1 MAYETI
7 LYETEGP
14 LAFVTINR
22 PKALNAM
29 SPQVVAELGQVFDE
43 IEDDE
48 NVRAVIIT
56 GAGRAFMAGADITVM
71 KDFTPLQGRRF
82 ARTGQALG
90 DKMELCSKPIIA
102 AVNGFA
108 LGGGCELAM
117 ACDFIIAAESAKF
130 GQPEINLGII
140 PGFGGT
146 QRLPRLVGKGW
157 AKYLCLTGE
166 IISAQEAAAINLVTR
181 VYPDDELMDAA
192 KKLALTM
199 ASKGRVSL
207 RAAKQL
213 IDDGMDLPLRKALNL
228 EAEIFNTCF
237 TSPDQKEGM
246 TAFVEKRKPALDGPL
261 DE

>member
-7 LYETEGP
+7 LYETDGP
-14 LAFVTINR
+14 LAVVTINR

-43 IEDDE
+43 IEDDDAIH
-48 NVRAVIIT
+48 VAIIT

-71 KDFTPLQGRRF
+71 KDFTPLQGRKF
-82 ARTGQALG
+82 ARNGQALG
-90 DKMELCSKPIIA
+90 DKLELMSKPVIA

-117 ACDFIIAAESAKF
+117 ACDFILAAESAKF
-130 GQPEINLGII
+130 GQPEINLGIV

-157 AKYLCLTGE
+157 AKYLCMTGD
-166 IISAQEAAAINLVTR
+166 IISAKEAAAINLVTR
-181 VYPDDELMDAA
+181 IYPDDELMDAA
-192 KKLALTM
+192 KKMALAV

-207 RAAKQL
+207 RAVKQL
-213 IDDGMDLPLRKALNL
+213 IDDGLDMPLRKALNL

-246 TAFVEKRKPALDGPL
+246 TAFVEKRKPDLSGPL